1 MKSGPDTG
9 RAPIAA
15 RPGGRTARNT
25 RAIFDALFAELVERG
40 HAGLTMDAIAARAGV
55 HKSTLYRRWPTIDLL
70 LAAALAEHPRN
81 DWTPD
86 RTGDLIKDLVGVGRS
101 VLDGLDD
108 PVVGPI
114 SRACIAAAF
123 ASEAAAGALTDFL
136 DDQNRR
142 AAVVVTDAVERGDL
156 PPDTEPA
163 ALIERLVAPLYYRRL
178 ILHRP
183 VPPEALSAIAR
194 ATLQPE
200 EGFGRRG

>member
-1 MKSGPDTG
+1 MTTS
-9 RAPIAA
+9 

-25 RAIFDALFAELVERG
+25 RAIFDALFTELVEHG
-40 HAGLTMDAIAARAGV
+40 HGGLTMEAIAARAGV
-55 HKSTLYRRWPTIDLL
+55 HKSTLYRRWPTTDLL

-81 DWTPD
+81 DWAPD
-86 RTGDLIKDLVGVGRS
+86 RSGELIKDLVGVGRA

-108 PVVGPI
+108 PVIGPI

-123 ASEAAAGALTDFL
+123 HSAPAAAALTAFL

-142 AAVVVTDAVERGDL
+142 AAIVVTDAIERGDL
-156 PPDTEPA
+156 PPGTDPT

-183 VPPEALSAIAR
+183 VTTDDLAAAARSAIRPA
-194 ATLQPE
+194 P
-200 EGFGRRG
+200 